1 MKMIY
6 NYLVY
11 ITSGKIKMEI
21 KRISRRTIYENP
33 WVNLHVD
40 KVRYTDGK
48 VLDEYH
54 SIEFPRGAV
63 GSVIENERGQI
74 VLVNLFRYPTGK
86 YGWEIPGGVI
96 EDGESVIEAAGRE
109 ALEETGYTTRD
120 HEHFY
125 TYQPI
130 NGISNITFNI
140 TKCKAVADTGT
151 YDTHEVTDV
160 KWFTREEIMAMIKSR
175 ELSAGLTL
183 IALMLFFN
191 NI

>member
-1 MKMIY
+1 MKI
-6 NYLVY
+6 
-11 ITSGKIKMEI
+11 E
-21 KRISRRTIYENP
+21 RISRRTIYENP

-40 KVRYTDGK
+40 KVRYPDGK
-48 VLDEYH
+48 VLEEYH
-54 SIEFPRGAV
+54 SIEFPRSAV
-63 GSVIENERGQI
+63 GTVIENERDEI

-86 YGWEIPGGVI
+86 FSWEVPGGVI
-96 EDGESVIEAAGRE
+96 ENGETVIEAAKRE
-109 ALEETGYTTRD
+109 ALEETGFTTRD
-120 HEHFY
+120 HELIY

-140 TKCKAVADTGT
+140 TKCKAVSDTGT
-151 YDTHEVTDV
+151 YDTNEITDV
-160 KWFTREEIMAMIKSR
+160 KWFTREEIMDMIKSR